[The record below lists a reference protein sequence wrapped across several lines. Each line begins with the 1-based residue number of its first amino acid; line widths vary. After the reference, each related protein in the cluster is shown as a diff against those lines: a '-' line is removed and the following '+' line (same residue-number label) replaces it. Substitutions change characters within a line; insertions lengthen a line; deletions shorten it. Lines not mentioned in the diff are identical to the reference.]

1 MNKTTSDRFRI
12 CRRLVRD
19 DAFEAQI
26 AVHMAMPLLNAPGLD
41 KLRDHYASGVFLRR
55 ALTRYI
61 ALVLCRLLERPE
73 KGQTGETASIA
84 SLLDMA
90 NSERI
95 LEQDRVQKF
104 ISDFDKVKAQAADKE
119 YDMVRALRD
128 LRTIQLAH
136 RLIPWKE
143 PENDIWA
150 RHLIAFTGAIFNFV
164 MKLDTALAEATGV
177 TLEDLPKNA
186 EEFEDTAGRFWQ
198 ALTSSK

>member
-1 MNKTTSDRFRI
+1 
-12 CRRLVRD
+12 
-19 DAFEAQI
+19 
-26 AVHMAMPLLNAPGLD
+26 MAIPLLNAPGLD
-41 KLRDHYASGVFLRR
+41 KVRDHYASGVFLRR

-84 SLLDMA
+84 SLLDI
-90 NSERI
+90 ERI

-119 YDMVRALRD
+119 YDMLRAFRD

-143 PENDIWA
+143 PEKDIWA

-186 EEFEDTAGRFWQ
+186 AEFEDTAGRFGRR
-198 ALTSSK
+198 